1 MIRASHIA
9 SLALPFL
16 FLVACASCNQA
27 RDDKEGQVPTASIT
41 IQNSNGELLTV
52 QAEVV
57 STPEKRQKGLMYR
70 KHLPEGEGM
79 LFVFESEEPRDFWMR
94 NTFISLD
101 MLFLDR
107 TGKIV
112 GIVHDAQP
120 EKEKRLGVDEPS
132 MYVLEVPGGWCRT
145 HNVHR
150 GLSATFKL

>member
-16 FLVACASCNQA
+16 FLVACASCNHA
-27 RDDKEGQVPTASIT
+27 LDDKENAVPTAAIT
-41 IQNSNGELLTV
+41 IENGEGAVLTV

-70 KHLPEGEGM
+70 KHLPDGEGM

-94 NTFISLD
+94 NTLISLD

-112 GIVHDAQP
+112 GIVHDAEP

-150 GLSATFKL
+150 GLKATFKL